1 MLKIFANMI
10 GIFPVGSLVALNT
23 GELGV
28 VVETNPEEAFV
39 TRPKVKLVTDSTKN
53 KIDGE
58 IIDLAEKEPESNQFK
73 RTIVNTL
80 DPEKYDVNIPEY
92 FLAQAVG

>member
-1 MLKIFANMI
+1 MI
-10 GIFPVGSLVALNT
+10 GVFPIGTLVALNT

-28 VVETNPEEAFV
+28 VVEANHEEAFV
-39 TRPKVKLVTDSTKN
+39 TRPKVKLITDNTKN

-58 IIDLAEKEPESNQFK
+58 VVDLAEKEPESDQFK

-80 DPEKYDVNIPEY
+80 DPEKYDINIPEY
-92 FLAQAVG
+92 FLAQAAG